1 MPVWDGKND
10 NVLFLPIRGYIIFIT
25 CALLLRVSFVF
36 SSRLFIRSSK
46 NFERKVHNERTFT
59 KVRDF
64 DLDSLIN
71 FTIDTC
77 NKEHVN

>member
-1 MPVWDGKND
+1 MPVWDSKND
-10 NVLFLPIRGYIIFIT
+10 NVLFLPIRGYVIFIT
-25 CALLLRVSFVF
+25 CACFYEFPSFF
-36 SSRLFIRSSK
+36 HRAFIRSSK
-46 NFERKVHNERTFT
+46 NFERKVHNERTFA